1 MSVYNLKRLCM
12 AGIDI
17 ITDQLLL
24 TSADF
29 LFSKDYELS
38 FFEKTLKDSFI
49 Y

>member
-1 MSVYNLKRLCM
+1 MECV
-12 AGIDI
+12 DI

-29 LFSKDYELS
+29 LFSKAYELS
-38 FFEKTLKDSFI
+38 FFEKALKDSFI